1 MAKEKEKEKIIMSDL
16 YIHEKLFKVIG
27 ERQSQIKSQITE
39 GVVDDFSAFKELRA
53 RLAELAFIKQELQAL
68 LKKVEYD

>member
-1 MAKEKEKEKIIMSDL
+1 MSDL
-16 YIHEKLFKVIG
+16 YIYDKMLKNVR
-27 ERQSQIKSQITE
+27 ERQDMLKE
-39 GVVDDFSAFKELRA
+39 ALCFGPVLDFTAFKELRA

>member
-1 MAKEKEKEKIIMSDL
+1 MSDL

-27 ERQSQIKSQITE
+27 ERQSQSKSQITE

>member
-1 MAKEKEKEKIIMSDL
+1 MSDL

-39 GVVDDFSAFKELRA
+39 GVVDDFSAFKELPA